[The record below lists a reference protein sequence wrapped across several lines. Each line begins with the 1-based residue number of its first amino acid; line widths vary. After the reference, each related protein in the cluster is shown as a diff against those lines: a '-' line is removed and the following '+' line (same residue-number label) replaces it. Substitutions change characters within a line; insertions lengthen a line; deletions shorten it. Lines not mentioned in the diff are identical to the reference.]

1 MASET
6 SQISGSSSCSRAS
19 ATYPAVAPAD
29 HRAAQVEEVQQRH
42 GAPEAQG
49 ADDGHAAPVAREAAH
64 AQGAAWARGASG
76 VGEGL
81 DNRRLA
87 KSV

>member
-1 MASET
+1 M
-6 SQISGSSSCSRAS
+6 
-19 ATYPAVAPAD
+19 YPAVAPAD

-64 AQGAAWARGASG
+64 AQAAAWARGASG
-76 VGEGL
+76 VGKGL
-81 DNRRLA
+81 DNGHLA
-87 KSV
+87 DTTCIQNTIRAPKSLLNR

>member
-6 SQISGSSSCSRAS
+6 SQISGASSCSRAS
-19 ATYPAVAPAD
+19 ATYPEQLSPAD

-81 DNRRLA
+81 DNT
-87 KSV
+87 